1 MKSNTASDSALEG
14 QIAAFRA
21 FSRFYTRKLGIIE
34 PKLLHSPWTLQEAR
48 IIYEIAQHESCAATG
63 LVQALGLDA
72 GFLSRSL
79 QALQRRQIVAR
90 RPSKADRR
98 VTELTLTAKGRAAFA
113 DMAAEQK
120 AATSDSTLSATLDS
134 TNSAD
139 ADLLSSKDY
148 SVWVKRDD
156 LSLNQGFRVGTRYEE
171 ITQFV
176 VRPGHHQEWEELVKM
191 VIDGYKKGVPGAHW
205 GTYEEAYG
213 TTGGVYLVI
222 TTIKAATEL
231 DAEEAQDKQFV
242 EAMGTDGMK
251 KMQELEAACVE
262 SRQTNLFVIDPKMSY
277 PPEAWVKADPDF
289 WTAGKK

>member
-1 MKSNTASDSALEG
+1 MKFRFHCISALPLLISLSFG
-14 QIAAFRA
+14 APFAVLAQDVLPTAKVLVI
-21 FSRFYTRKLGIIE
+21 SREYTKLGKDGAPHQMVE
-34 PKLLHSPWTLQEAR
+34 GAYPRTL
-48 IIYEIAQHESCAATG
+48 AAG
-63 LVQALGLDA
+63 KIPNHYYAAVSLSGPPRALFFHGY
-72 GFLSRSL
+72 SS
-79 QALQRRQIVAR
+79 
-90 RPSKADRR
+90 
-98 VTELTLTAKGRAAFA
+98 FA

-120 AATSDSTLSATLDS
+120 AATSDSTLSATLDR
-134 TNSAD
+134 TNAAD

-289 WTAGKK
+289 WMPGKK